1 MTNATRIEPLAVPV
15 LTAGAML
22 GIGRTKT
29 LEIVAAGE
37 IESILI
43 GRKRLILTP
52 SIHQYIERRQ
62 VAAAAKK

>member
-1 MTNATRIEPLAVPV
+1 MTNATKIEPLAVPV

-52 SIHQYIERRQ
+52 SIHRYIERRQ
-62 VAAAAKK
+62 VASAAQK

>member
-1 MTNATRIEPLAVPV
+1 MKYATEFEPLAVPV

-29 LEIVAAGE
+29 LEIAAAGE

-52 SIHQYIERRQ
+52 SIHRYIERRQ
-62 VAAAAKK
+62 AAAAAQK